1 LCSSMDG
8 EDYDK
13 GKKFAGLKEPL
24 QFGQKR
30 PAEDEAE
37 GEPKDKMH
45 KGGKAMTSDKGGKA
59 VDIDKGGKA
68 VDKGGKVVDKGG
80 KVVGGDID
88 KGGKVVGGDIDK
100 GGKVVEYDKGGKA
113 LDKGGKVVDKGGKT
127 VDDKK
132 DKVSKAD
139 KESKGGK
146 APDKDAKGSK
156 VGKVGKVAGKVVQGA
171 DGMIKD
177 GKMGKDGKKAK
188 GHGERSRS
196 MRAGVHFP
204 VGRIHRF
211 LKSYITARNR
221 VGGTA
226 GVFLAATMEY
236 LCAEVLELAGNVAA
250 EYRTKRITPRHL
262 QLAIRGDEELDHLI
276 KATIAGGGVIPH
288 IDKTLLTSKKTGQ
301 KHAKHAGKEVGKEP
315 LKVGGKYAKVPRE
328 F

>member
-1 LCSSMDG
+1 MDG

-13 GKKFAGLKEPL
+13 GEKKFAGLKEPL
-24 QFGQKR
+24 LFSQKR
-30 PAEDEAE
+30 PAQGEAE

-45 KGGKAMTSDKGGKA
+45 KGSKSLTSEKGGKAVDLDKGGKAVDYEKGGKARLLKASDKGGKA
-59 VDIDKGGKA
+59 VD
-68 VDKGGKVVDKGG
+68 
-80 KVVGGDID
+80 
-88 KGGKVVGGDIDK
+88 
-100 GGKVVEYDKGGKA
+100 
-113 LDKGGKVVDKGGKT
+113 
-127 VDDKK
+127 DKK
-132 DKVSKAD
+132 DKISKAD

-146 APDKDAKGSK
+146 APDKDAKGAK
-156 VGKVGKVAGKVVQGA
+156 VGKAGKVVQ
-171 DGMIKD
+171 DGDKMLKD

-204 VGRIHRF
+204 VGRLHRF
-211 LKSYITARNR
+211 LKSYITSRNR

-262 QLAIRGDEELDHLI
+262 PLAIRGDEELDHLI

-301 KHAKHAGKEVGKEP
+301 KHAKHAGKEVSKEP
-315 LKVGGKYAKVPRE
+315 LKVGGKYARMPQE

>member
-1 LCSSMDG
+1 MDG
-8 EDYDK
+8 ENYDK
-13 GKKFAGLKEPL
+13 EKAFAGLKEPL
-24 QFGQKR
+24 LFGQKR
-30 PAEDEAE
+30 PAEGDAE

-45 KGGKAMTSDKGGKA
+45 KGGKALTSEKSDKGGKT
-59 VDIDKGGKA
+59 VDKGSKVVDMG
-68 VDKGGKVVDKGG
+68 DKGGKVVDMG
-80 KVVGGDID
+80 
-88 KGGKVVGGDIDK
+88 DK

-113 LDKGGKVVDKGGKT
+113 LDKGGKAVDKGGKA
-127 VDDKK
+127 VEADKK

-146 APDKDAKGSK
+146 APDKEAKGSK
-156 VGKVGKVAGKVVQGA
+156 VGKVAGKMVQGA
-171 DGMIKD
+171 DGILKD

-211 LKSYITARNR
+211 LKSYITNRNR

-288 IDKTLLTSKKTGQ
+288 IDKTLLTTGKKAGQ
-301 KHAKHAGKEVGKEP
+301 KQAKHAGKEVGKEP

>member
-1 LCSSMDG
+1 MEG

-13 GKKFAGLKEPL
+13 EKKFAGLKEPL
-24 QFGQKR
+24 MFSQKR
-30 PAEDEAE
+30 PAEGEGE

-45 KGGKAMTSDKGGKA
+45 KGSKSLVSDKGGKA

-68 VDKGGKVVDKGG
+68 VD
-80 KVVGGDID
+80 
-88 KGGKVVGGDIDK
+88 
-100 GGKVVEYDKGGKA
+100 YDKGGKA
-113 LDKGGKVVDKGGKT
+113 LDKGGKALDKGGKA
-127 VDDKK
+127 VEADKK

-146 APDKDAKGSK
+146 APDKESKDSK
-156 VGKVGKVAGKVVQGA
+156 VGKAGKVVQ
-171 DGMIKD
+171 DGEKMIKD

-211 LKSYITARNR
+211 VKSYITARNR

-288 IDKTLLTSKKTGQ
+288 IDKTLLTSNKIGQ
-301 KHAKHAGKEVGKEP
+301 KSKHAGKEVGKEP